1 MSQEKVEK
9 YKQEKANRKKN
20 IKKEKRLH
28 ILRVIFY
35 SLIAL
40 AILGFLGWSVYDKF
54 LREDETPPTMS
65 QEEWSSMLEEY
76 MATYVPTEAVTD
88 KNGETVTEAMT
99 NEQGETY
106 TEAVTDEEGQ
116 TVTDKDG
123 NAKTAIATQVVTQTV
138 ATTESSEAKS
148 SSTEKADDKETSTEA
163 K

>member
-28 ILRVIFY
+28 VLRVIFY

-54 LREDETPPTMS
+54 IREEEKPTTMS

-76 MATYVPTEAVTD
+76 MRLLYEEVKDEIKKPD
-88 KNGETVTEAMT
+88 DFI
-99 NEQGETY
+99 NESIFIDMFFEPFKQAFSLLRVIY
-106 TEAVTDEEGQ
+106 TLC
-116 TVTDKDG
+116 
-123 NAKTAIATQVVTQTV
+123 
-138 ATTESSEAKS
+138 
-148 SSTEKADDKETSTEA
+148 
-163 K
+163 